1 MQPLDHRQV
10 KIPAPFLEGF
20 NQRHNTICSGF
31 FESSPWQPTWRV
43 SCQKESREPGK
54 SREVSSHSPDKRHTA
69 LVEEESGTVAGV
81 QEAKGESQNAEVRG
95 RRSPNRTWV
104 IDLRSQNN
112 HFLARAPSTVPSS
125 HAQARPHVRQ
135 QPPTA
140 SAALLLMLVATKTRG
155 TPARTSLR
163 RRS

>member
-1 MQPLDHRQV
+1 MAANV
-10 KIPAPFLEGF
+10 EGEL
-20 NQRHNTICSGF
+20 S
-31 FESSPWQPTWRV
+31 E
-43 SCQKESREPGK
+43 REPGAREIARSFLPL
-54 SREVSSHSPDKRHTA
+54 SRQKAYCT
-69 LVEEESGTVAGV
+69 SGGREWNSRAAGV

-95 RRSPNRTWV
+95 WRSTNPTWV

-125 HAQARPHVRQ
+125 HAQAQPHVRR

-155 TPARTSLR
+155 TPAQTSLR